1 VAAGIPVGLEGA
13 LGRSHKRPEGLSW
26 RWRIFA
32 LRHPSATSSEHT
44 TKCSSNRASPTKTLT
59 EIRAQNATHRSS
71 LQDHEEALHKLRLQH
86 SQVLAA
92 NQEATA
98 AFDREAARLD
108 EEILIRKSDEE
119 KAKKELQQ
127 LEKVT
132 LVFARAALV
141 FPFRGSSSFL
151 LWVVRCLIIWVG
163 FIGNLLALAMQRLNQ
178 VPFGN
183 QDMASQMLSISRLER
198 EQRHLRQELR
208 DI

>member
-1 VAAGIPVGLEGA
+1 
-13 LGRSHKRPEGLSW
+13 
-26 RWRIFA
+26 
-32 LRHPSATSSEHT
+32 
-44 TKCSSNRASPTKTLT
+44 
-59 EIRAQNATHRSS
+59 
-71 LQDHEEALHKLRLQH
+71 LHKLRLQH

-151 LWVVRCLIIWVG
+151 LWVVRCFIIWVG